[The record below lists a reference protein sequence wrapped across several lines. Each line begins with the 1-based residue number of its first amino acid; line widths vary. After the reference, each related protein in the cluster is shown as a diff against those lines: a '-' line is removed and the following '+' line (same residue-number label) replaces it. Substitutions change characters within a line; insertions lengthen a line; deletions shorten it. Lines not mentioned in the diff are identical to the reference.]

1 MQVGF
6 SGDFLEAPG
15 KPVFPSFGLDVLDAA
30 SVPYRI
36 LERFDPEYSSE
47 QLKGLDVILTLKP
60 RVTRESL
67 QGNEDRLIG
76 VGRYGVG
83 YDNVDLAACT
93 DANICV
99 YITPEA
105 VVRPMASTIVL
116 FVLALSHNLVWKDKL
131 VRQGRW
137 KESIKTLGIEPR
149 ERVVGTIGFGNIASA
164 AFKLLRGF
172 DIGRFLACDPFVSA
186 ERAAELGVELV
197 SMDRLLRESDYV
209 LVNCPLTPQ
218 TRGLV
223 GEREF
228 QLMKPGAFFIN
239 TARGP
244 IVDQAALIR
253 VLQENRIRGAALDV
267 FEQEPLPDDSP
278 LTKLENVVL
287 TSHSLGWT
295 EQLFRDMG
303 RDACGGAIALGRG
316 EVPRHVVNREVLEK
330 PEFRSKLQRLAAGR
344 IG

>member
-1 MQVGF
+1 M
-6 SGDFLEAPG
+6 EAPG

-30 SVPYRI
+30 SVPYQI
-36 LERFDPEYSSE
+36 LGRFDPEYSSE
-47 QLKGLDVILTLKP
+47 QLRGLDVILSLKP

-67 QGNEDRLIG
+67 RGNENRLIG

-93 DANICV
+93 DANVCV

-149 ERVVGTIGFGNIASA
+149 ERIVGTIGLGNIASA
-164 AFKLLRGF
+164 ALKLLKGF
-172 DIGRFLACDPFVSA
+172 DVGKFLAFDPYGPV
-186 ERAAELGVELV
+186 ERAKEVGADLV
-197 SMDRLLRESDYV
+197 ALDELLRESDYV
-209 LVNCPLTPQ
+209 LVNCPLNNE
-218 TRGLV
+218 TRGMI

-228 QLMKPGAFFIN
+228 RLMKPGAFFIN

-253 VLQENRIRGAALDV
+253 VLSENRIRGAALDV

-278 LTKLENVVL
+278 LMQMENVVL

-303 RDACGGAIALGRG
+303 RDACGGALALGRG
-316 EVPRHVVNREVLEK
+316 EVPPHVVNRDVLDR
-330 PEFRSKLQRLAAGR
+330 PDFQRKLERLVAGR
-344 IG
+344 NG